1 MVSRT
6 LDDWLRWQESL
17 HPSEIELGLERV
29 SAVFQR
35 LHPEPPPF
43 TVITVAGT
51 NGKGSSVA
59 MLESILVT
67 AGYRVGTY
75 TSPHLIEYNERVR
88 LSGQAVADALLIKA
102 FERIDAARAD
112 TSLTYF
118 EFGTLAALDIFYRQP
133 LDVVILEVGLGGRL
147 DAVNIVDADVALIT
161 SISLDHTDWL
171 GEDIE
176 AIAAEKAG
184 IMRADKAAV
193 FSGTD
198 IPQAICQRAEA
209 LQVPLYVAGKDYR
222 FAAGNGPDG
231 WQWHRKDRPP
241 VSLPMPGLS
250 GLHQVQNA
258 AGVMMVLQLLAETLP
273 VSRPALHQGLREVSL
288 AGRFQIRPG
297 DPVLILDVAHNPD
310 ATARLAEQLAR
321 QPVSGRTLAVVGML
335 QDKDAA
341 AALGKL
347 TDSVDAWFT
356 ASLPTPR
363 SQSGEKL
370 RQVIEALGA
379 TNRVRVCENVPR
391 ALAAARDAA
400 GPGDRIV
407 LFGSFYTV
415 AQGLADTV

>member
-1 MVSRT
+1 MQFET
-6 LDDWLRWQESL
+6 LEQWLSWQESL

-29 SAVFQR
+29 STVFAR
-35 LHPEPPPF
+35 LQAGPPPF

-75 TSPHLIEYNERVR
+75 TSPHLLRYNERVR
-88 LSGQAVADALLIKA
+88 LSGQPVADGLLVEA
-102 FERIDAARAD
+102 FARIDVARAD

-118 EFGTLAALDIFYRQP
+118 EFGTLAALDIFFRQP

-184 IMRADKAAV
+184 IMRAGKAAV

-198 IPQAICQRAEA
+198 IPQAILQHAEA
-209 LQVPLYVAGKDYR
+209 VQAPLFVAGRDYQ
-222 FAAGNGPDG
+222 FHVWDGQGG
-231 WQWHRKDRPP
+231 WQWHRKGKPAVD
-241 VSLPMPGLS
+241 LPLPGLP
-250 GLHQVQNA
+250 GAHQLQNA
-258 AGVMMVLQLLAETLP
+258 AGVMVVLQQLAEILP
-273 VSRPALHQGLREVSL
+273 VSSPALHRGLRDVVL
-288 AGRFQIRPG
+288 PGRFQRLPG
-297 DPVLILDVAHNPD
+297 EPAVILDVAHNPD
-310 ATARLAEQLAR
+310 ATARLAEQLAQ
-321 QPVSGRTLAVVGML
+321 QPAGGRTLAVVGML
-335 QDKDAA
+335 HDKDARA
-341 AALGKL
+341 SLASLQAV
-347 TDSVDAWFT
+347 VDLWFT
-356 ASLPTPR
+356 ASLPTLR
-363 SQSGEKL
+363 SQSGDEL
-370 RQVIEALGA
+370 RQVIETLDA
-379 TNRVRVCENVPR
+379 TNAVSVCENVAQ
-391 ALAAARDAA
+391 ALASARQAAE
-400 GPGDRIV
+400 PGDRIV